1 MKKNSIA
8 WKTIKSPWNSSLL
21 KKIKKKKKLWKGR
34 IMKLPEKWQE
44 VMEQNSEY
52 VVQYSSW

>member
-1 MKKNSIA
+1 MHLEWFSAQKDE
-8 WKTIKSPWNSSLL
+8 KTFWEVQ
-21 KKIKKKKKLWKGR
+21 

-52 VVQYSSW
+52 VVQ

>member
-1 MKKNSIA
+1 MHLEWFSAQKD
-8 WKTIKSPWNSSLL
+8 L
-21 KKIKKKKKLWKGR
+21 KKKKKKRWKGR